1 MILKSYKLAITPS
14 IYQIHNNF
22 SQHQPIVASTLC
34 KEFVD
39 DAKNKFIGA
48 RQLKQRAAL
57 SWGAAILTS
66 HGLLMNIK

>member
-1 MILKSYKLAITPS
+1 MFVTKLKITIHILMIRFVPP
-14 IYQIHNNF
+14 F
-22 SQHQPIVASTLC
+22 STLC

>member
-1 MILKSYKLAITPS
+1 MIRFVPP
-14 IYQIHNNF
+14 F
-22 SQHQPIVASTLC
+22 STLC

-48 RQLKQRAAL
+48 RQLKQRAAIA